1 MIRKVR
7 IKIYGVLAVLLLG
20 TLVEARG
27 QDPQFTQ
34 FFANPLYLAPSYAGA
49 SQGHRAVLSYRDQW
63 SFVPNMYRQLS
74 VSYDVNIA
82 SLRSG
87 VGVFVLGDVA
97 GDGFLGT
104 ILAGLVYSYSVEMTP
119 EWSFRP
125 GIGLYYTQLGVNYSR
140 LVFGDQLNTDPVSPE
155 TVQTAG
161 KGTVFDIDFSTSVL
175 FHSANSWA
183 GFTMD
188 HILRPKNSFYDK
200 SQRKDFKFTLFG
212 GHRFVIH
219 QLYRRGV
226 DQSVT
231 VTGTLRNQG
240 KHFQLDIGGYWFRY
254 PLIVGVWYR
263 GLPFIKET
271 YFGSDAVSF
280 MAGCRFNA
288 FQVVYSYDLTV
299 STLTPASGGS
309 HEISLT
315 YEAKV
320 KKKKRGYRA
329 PVCPPY

>member
-1 MIRKVR
+1 MIRKFR
-7 IKIYGVLAVLLLG
+7 KCAVLAVLLLS
-20 TLVEARG
+20 TMWVARG

-34 FFANPLYLAPSYAGA
+34 FFANPLYIAPSYAGA

-74 VSYDVNIA
+74 VSYDINVA

-87 VGVFVLGDVA
+87 FGVFAMGDLA
-97 GDGFLGT
+97 GDGLLGT
-104 ILAGLVYSYSVEMTP
+104 VLAGLVYSYSVEMTP

-125 GIGLYYTQLGVNYSR
+125 GLGLFYTQMGVNYNR
-140 LVFGDQLNTDPVSPE
+140 LKFGDQLNTDPISP
-155 TVQTAG
+155 TSIQMQGTA
-161 KGTVFDIDFSTSVL
+161 TVFDIDVSASVL
-175 FHSANSWA
+175 FHSVNSWV

-200 SQRKDFKFTLFG
+200 TQRKDFKFTLFG
-212 GHRFVIH
+212 GHRFVIS

-231 VTGTLRNQG
+231 VTGTLRNQN
-240 KHFQLDIGGYWFRY
+240 KHFQMDIGGYWFKY
-254 PLIVGVWYR
+254 PLLVGVWYR
-263 GLPFIKET
+263 GLPFLKET

-280 MAGCRFNA
+280 MAGCRFDS

-299 STLTPASGGS
+299 SSLTPSTGGS

-315 YEAKV
+315 YESKI
-320 KKKKRGYRA
+320 KPKKRRYRA

>member
-1 MIRKVR
+1 MIRKERMR
-7 IKIYGVLAVLLLG
+7 IIAVLAVLLLG
-20 TLVEARG
+20 AMQALRA

-34 FFANPLYLAPSYAGA
+34 FFANPLYLAPSYSGA
-49 SQGHRAVLSYRDQW
+49 SQGHRVVLSYRDQW

-74 VSYDVNIA
+74 VSYDVNVA

-87 VGVFVLGDVA
+87 FGVFAMGDLA
-97 GDGFLGT
+97 GDGLLGT

-125 GIGLYYTQLGVNYSR
+125 GIGLYYTQMGVNYNR
-140 LVFGDQLNTDPVSPE
+140 LTFGDQLNTEPASAASI
-155 TVQTAG
+155 QLQG
-161 KGTVFDIDFSTSVL
+161 KTTVFDIDVSASVL
-175 FHSANSWA
+175 FHSVNSWI

-200 SQRKDFKFTLFG
+200 TQRTPFKFTLFG
-212 GHRFVIH
+212 GHRFVIS

-231 VTGTLRNQG
+231 VTSALRNQD
-240 KHFQLDIGGYWFRY
+240 KHFQLDVGGYWFRY

-271 YFGSDAVSF
+271 YFGSDAVSL
-280 MAGCRFNA
+280 MAGCRFDS

-299 STLTPASGGS
+299 STLTPSTGGS

-315 YEAKV
+315 YEAKI
-320 KKKKRGYRA
+320 KPKKRKYRA